1 MNETAVG
8 CGDGSV
14 GKSVCCTSMK
24 IWVQNPQNPHKKS
37 GKRCMVR
44 REVEIRDAAEAS
56 GPADLGHTT
65 ALSGESVLNKLVG
78 IDWWRSHPPTST
90 QEPWLKSSLPHRNIP
105 QRGQSK
111 KKKTYCK
118 VLFILEILENS
129 AWKAGEW
136 LPGARAWCGEER
148 CQKINK

>member
-14 GKSVCCTSMK
+14 GKRACCTSVK

-37 GKRCMVR
+37 GKRCMAR
-44 REVEIRDAAEAS
+44 REVETRDAAEAS
-56 GPADLGHTT
+56 GANWPGAHNSTEWRICLKQTGRYRLMAKPPSNFHTGTMAQVLPPLQKHPIKRAD
-65 ALSGESVLNKLVG
+65 
-78 IDWWRSHPPTST
+78 
-90 QEPWLKSSLPHRNIP
+90 Q
-105 QRGQSK
+105 K
-111 KKKTYCK
+111 KKYCK

-129 AWKAGEW
+129 AWKAGEQ

-148 CQKINK
+148 RQKINK